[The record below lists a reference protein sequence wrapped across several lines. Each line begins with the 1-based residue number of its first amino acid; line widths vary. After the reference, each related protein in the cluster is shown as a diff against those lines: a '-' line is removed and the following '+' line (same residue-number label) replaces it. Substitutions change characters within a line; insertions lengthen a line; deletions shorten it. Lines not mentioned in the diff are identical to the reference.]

1 MEILIGEMMLISKE
15 DMLRTAAWMAL
26 IANGEVSDYDLRR
39 NSEEPKNYADGD
51 AKKLQLKMQ
60 LMMTEIRK
68 QIVQKRAETN

>member
-39 NSEEPKNYADGD
+39 NSE
-51 AKKLQLKMQ
+51 
-60 LMMTEIRK
+60 
-68 QIVQKRAETN
+68 